1 MYHPYQ
7 HLEAKQIVKERREH
21 ADMARR
27 VEQAR
32 GDRTRLFSRLRARL
46 GFLMARP
53 SSQVSIGENSA
64 RSRQIDARVP
74 GLVEE

>member
-7 HLEAKQIVKERREH
+7 NQVAQRIVKERREH
-21 ADMARR
+21 AGMARR
-27 VEQAR
+27 VEQMQ

-53 SSQVSIGENSA
+53 SSQVGIGENSA